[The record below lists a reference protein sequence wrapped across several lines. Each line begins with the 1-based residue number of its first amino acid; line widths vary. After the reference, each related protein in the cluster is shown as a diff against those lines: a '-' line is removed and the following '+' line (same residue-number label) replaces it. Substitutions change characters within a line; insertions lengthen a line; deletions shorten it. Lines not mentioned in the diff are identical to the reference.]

1 VEDLFSHI
9 VVLMKKVMDKN
20 DIGLTTSISSTGLEI
35 YADQDM
41 VQQVLINLMINA
53 KDALQR
59 CNDKKIQLNASKRN
73 GKVIIQV
80 KDNGPGIDQEN
91 IDKIFI
97 PFFTT
102 KKKGSGI
109 GLSLARQIMRMHK
122 GSIYFTSN
130 KEGTAFMLEF

>member
-1 VEDLFSHI
+1 
-9 VVLMKKVMDKN
+9 MKKVMDSN
-20 DIGLTTSISSTGLEI
+20 SIDLQTKLSAPGIEI
-35 YADQDM
+35 YADQDLI
-41 VQQVLINLMINA
+41 QQVMINLMVNA

-59 CNDKKIQLNASKRN
+59 KKNKMILLHALNKN
-73 GKVIIQV
+73 EKVIIQV
-80 KDNGPGIDQEN
+80 RDNGPGIDQEN

-130 KEGTAFMLEF
+130 EEGTTFNLEF